1 MPAKKK
7 PTDTFETHL
16 ASLEEIVE
24 ALESGELDL
33 ETAMTR
39 YEEGV
44 KRLRTCYGMLK
55 GAEQRVRKLVGEAGE
70 TPGETEPFEEE
81 GA

>member
-7 PTDTFETHL
+7 QTETFEAHL
-16 ASLEEIVE
+16 ASLEEIVD

-33 ETAMTR
+33 ESAMTR

-44 KRLRTCYGMLK
+44 KRLKTCYAMLQD
-55 GAEQRVRKLVGEAGE
+55 AEQRVRKLVGEDE
-70 TPGETEPFEEE
+70 QPFDEEQ
-81 GA
+81 A